1 MKRLDHQSSEEKLVF
16 MDPIVLAFLTVTFF
30 AVAFAL
36 FLAHGLAK
44 KKATVSLSIPAVSRE
59 TSQDLEQ
66 ELKKH
71 ISGNSQHVSA
81 LTKKIASVV
90 TAEVEKKVMEKTTE
104 INEHFTHL
112 LEEKDKSI
120 NFVEKQFQVVSERY
134 QKLDTSFKELGEEKK
149 QTEEV
154 VRSMAE
160 GVIMVNKKGEIML
173 MNPAAEKLLGVKK
186 EDRIGQSILNDLKE
200 EQLVSL
206 VQQPS
211 DSTKSKEIVV
221 QSRSDQVKKVLQAS
235 NAVIESEDGKTVG
248 FVSVISDVTK
258 QRELEALKNA
268 FLTSIS
274 HELRTPITCIKGSLQ
289 ILCDNSINKLTP
301 SQEKFVTI
309 ALNNVQR
316 LSRLINDLLDL
327 SKLEAKKFTIKPAL
341 FRVSD
346 LVHTLVN
353 EFGAWSKTKEITIQ
367 AEVDESLEI
376 EADKDRIGQ
385 VLTNL
390 IGNALKFTPNGGTVT
405 IVGKPAA
412 SPERIE
418 LGVRDNGPGIAKKDF
433 QKLFEKFSRIE
444 SKSMQG
450 VSGTGLGLTIAK
462 EIVELH
468 GGKIWVESQEGK
480 GSYFVFE
487 LPIKARSDNPPSQ

>member
-1 MKRLDHQSSEEKLVF
+1 
-16 MDPIVLAFLTVTFF
+16 MDPIVLAFLIVIFF

-44 KKATVSLSIPAVSRE
+44 KKAAVSLSGPAVSRQ
-59 TSQDLEQ
+59 TSPDLEQ

-71 ISGNSQHVSA
+71 LSGRSQQVSVI
-81 LTKKIASVV
+81 TKEIAAVV
-90 TAEVEKKVMEKTTE
+90 TAEVEKKVLEKTNE
-104 INEHFTHL
+104 ISEHFEHL
-112 LEEKDKSI
+112 LGEKDKSI
-120 NFVEKQFQVVSERY
+120 EFVEKQFQTVSERY

-173 MNPAAEKLLGVKK
+173 MNPAAERLLGVKK
-186 EDRIGQSILNDLKE
+186 EDKIGQSILNDLKE

-206 VQQPS
+206 VQQPA
-211 DSTKSKEIVV
+211 DSTKSKEIIV
-221 QSRSDQVKKVLQAS
+221 QSQSDQVKKVLQAS

-248 FVSVISDVTK
+248 FVSVLSDVTK
-258 QRELEALKNA
+258 QKELENLKNA

-274 HELRTPITCIKGSLQ
+274 HELRTPITCIQGSLQ
-289 ILCDNSINKLTP
+289 ILCDSSINKLTP
-301 SQEKFVTI
+301 SQEKFITI
-309 ALNNVQR
+309 ALNNVKR

-327 SKLEAKKFTIKPAL
+327 SKLEAKKFTIKPTL
-341 FRVSD
+341 FRVND
-346 LVHTLVN
+346 LVQSLVN
-353 EFGAWSKTKEITIQ
+353 EFGAWGKTKEITIQ
-367 AEVDESLEI
+367 ADVPESLEI

-390 IGNALKFTPNGGTVT
+390 IGNALKFTPNSGTIT

-412 SPERIE
+412 NAGIIE

-444 SKSMQG
+444 SKAMQG

-487 LPIKARSDNPPSQ
+487 LPVKARSDNPPSQ

>member
-1 MKRLDHQSSEEKLVF
+1 
-16 MDPIVLAFLTVTFF
+16 MDPIIQAFLVIMLF
-30 AVAFAL
+30 AVAFAI
-36 FLAHGLAK
+36 FLAHGVAK
-44 KKATVSLSIPAVSRE
+44 KKATVEIPHST
-59 TSQDLEQ
+59 TSAATHQDLEQ
-66 ELKKH
+66 ELKRH
-71 ISGNSQHVSA
+71 LSGNSQQVNI
-81 LTKKIASVV
+81 LTKKISHLVA
-90 TAEVEKKVMEKTTE
+90 AEVEKKIMVKATE
-104 INEHFTHL
+104 ISERYEHL
-112 LEEKDKSI
+112 IDEKNKSI
-120 NFVEKQFQVVSERY
+120 NFVEKQFKTVSEQY

-206 VQQPS
+206 VQQPL
-211 DSTKSKEIVV
+211 DGNKSKEIVI
-221 QSRSDQVKKVLQAS
+221 QSQNDQVKKVLLAS

-248 FVSVISDVTK
+248 FVSVLSDVTK

-268 FLTSIS
+268 FLANIS
-274 HELRTPITCIKGSLQ
+274 HDLRTPITCIHGSLQ
-289 ILCDNSINKLTP
+289 LLCDNTINKLTP
-301 SQEKFVTI
+301 SQEKFATI
-309 ALNNVQR
+309 ALNNIQR
-316 LSRLINDLLDL
+316 LSRLVNDLLDL

-341 FRVSD
+341 FRVDD
-346 LVHTLVN
+346 LVQILVN
-353 EFGAWSKTKEITIQ
+353 EFGAWSKTKGLTIQ
-367 AEVDESLEI
+367 TNIEKPLEV
-376 EADKDRIGQ
+376 EADQDRISQ

-390 IGNALKFTPNGGTVT
+390 VGNALKFTPHGGTIT
-405 IVGKPAA
+405 IVGKRTAD
-412 SPERIE
+412 SQKVE

-444 SKSMQG
+444 SKAMQG

-468 GGKIWVESQEGK
+468 GGRIWVESQEGI
-480 GSYFVFE
+480 GSYFAFE
-487 LPIKARSDNPPSQ
+487 LPLKNVAGSSPPQ

>member
-1 MKRLDHQSSEEKLVF
+1 
-16 MDPIVLAFLTVTFF
+16 MDPIVTAFLIITLF
-30 AVAFAL
+30 AVVFAL
-36 FLAHGLAK
+36 FLAQGLAK
-44 KKATVSLSIPAVSRE
+44 KKASVVIAMAATQAS
-59 TSQDLEQ
+59 SQNLEQ
-66 ELKKH
+66 ELRKH
-71 ISGNSQHVSA
+71 LGENSQQVQVI
-81 LTKKIASVV
+81 TKKISHFVA
-90 TAEVEKKVMEKTTE
+90 TEIEKKVLEKTTE
-104 INEHFTHL
+104 INERFDHL
-112 LEEKDKSI
+112 IQEKNQSI
-120 NFVEKQFQVVSERY
+120 DFVEKQFKTVSERY
-134 QKLDTSFKELGEEKK
+134 QKLDCSFKELGEEKK

-186 EDRIGQSILNDLKE
+186 EDKIGQSVLKDLKD

-206 VQQPS
+206 VQQPA
-211 DSTKSKEIVV
+211 DSGKSKEIVI
-221 QSRSDQVKKVLQAS
+221 QSQNDQVKKVLLAS

-258 QRELEALKNA
+258 QKELETLKNT
-268 FLTSIS
+268 FLTNIS
-274 HELRTPITCIKGSLQ
+274 HDLRTPITCIHGSLQ
-289 ILCDNSINKLTP
+289 LLCDNTINKLTP

-309 ALNNVQR
+309 ALNNVKR

-341 FRVSD
+341 FRVDD
-346 LVHTLVN
+346 LVQTLVN
-353 EFGAWSKTKEITIQ
+353 EFGAWSKTKEITIR
-367 AEVDESLEI
+367 ADIEKPMEV
-376 EADKDRIGQ
+376 EADQDRMSQ

-405 IVGKPAA
+405 ITGRRLKN
-412 SPERIE
+412 SEKIE
-418 LGVRDNGPGIAKKDF
+418 LGVRDTGPGIAKKDF

-444 SKSMQG
+444 SPSLQG

-468 GGKIWVESQEGK
+468 GGRIWVESQEGK
-480 GSYFVFE
+480 GSYFAFE
-487 LPIKARSDNPPSQ
+487 LPLKHTPVSSQPEEP

>member
-1 MKRLDHQSSEEKLVF
+1 MSSIL
-16 MDPIVLAFLTVTFF
+16 LAFLFVVVF

-44 KKATVSLSIPAVSRE
+44 RKAIVNFSIPSASRE
-59 TSQDLEQ
+59 TSQDLEE

-71 ISGNSQHVSA
+71 IAGNSQHVSA
-81 LTKKIASVV
+81 LTKKISSVV
-90 TAEVEKKVMEKTTE
+90 AAEVDKKLLEKTTE
-104 INEHFTHL
+104 ISEHFEHL

-120 NFVEKQFQVVSERY
+120 NFVEKQFKTVSERY

-173 MNPAAEKLLGVKK
+173 MNPAAEKLLGVKR
-186 EDRIGQSILNDLKE
+186 EDKIGQSILNDLKE

-206 VQQPS
+206 VQQPA

-221 QSRSDQVKKVLQAS
+221 QSRNDQVKKVLLAS

-258 QRELEALKNA
+258 QKELEALKNA

-274 HELRTPITCIKGSLQ
+274 HELRTPITCIHGSLQ
-289 ILCDNSINKLTP
+289 LLCDSTINKLTP
-301 SQEKFVTI
+301 SQEKFATI
-309 ALNNVQR
+309 ALNNTKR

-341 FRVSD
+341 FRVDD
-346 LVHTLVN
+346 LVQSLVN
-353 EFGAWSKTKEITIQ
+353 EFGAWSKTKGITLQ
-367 AEVDESLEI
+367 ADIEKLLEI

-405 IVGKPAA
+405 VVGKRDV
-412 SPERIE
+412 SLKKIE
-418 LGVRDNGPGIAKKDF
+418 LGVRDTGPGIAKKDF
-433 QKLFEKFSRIE
+433 QKLFEKFSRID
-444 SKSMQG
+444 SKPMQG

-468 GGKIWVESQEGK
+468 GGKIWVESEEGK
-480 GSYFVFE
+480 GSYFVCE
-487 LPIKARSDNPPSQ
+487 LPTKAWSGNSPSQ

>member
-1 MKRLDHQSSEEKLVF
+1 MSSIL
-16 MDPIVLAFLTVTFF
+16 LAFLFVVFF

-44 KKATVSLSIPAVSRE
+44 RKAIVNLSIPSTFRE
-59 TSQDLEQ
+59 TSQDLEE

-71 ISGNSQHVSA
+71 IAGNSQHVST
-81 LTKKIASVV
+81 LTKKISSVV
-90 TAEVEKKVMEKTTE
+90 AAEVEKKVLEKTTE
-104 INEHFTHL
+104 ISEHFEHL

-120 NFVEKQFQVVSERY
+120 NFVEKQFKTVSERY

-173 MNPAAEKLLGVKK
+173 MNPAAEKLLGVKR
-186 EDRIGQSILNDLKE
+186 EDKIGQSILNDLKE

-206 VQQPS
+206 VQQPA

-221 QSRSDQVKKVLQAS
+221 QSRNDQVKKVLLAS

-258 QRELEALKNA
+258 QKELEALKNA

-274 HELRTPITCIKGSLQ
+274 HELRTPITCIHGSLQ
-289 ILCDNSINKLTP
+289 LLCDSTINKLTP
-301 SQEKFVTI
+301 SQEKFATI
-309 ALNNVQR
+309 ALNNTKR

-341 FRVSD
+341 FRVDD
-346 LVHTLVN
+346 LVQSLVT
-353 EFGAWSKTKEITIQ
+353 EFGAWSKTKGITLQ
-367 AEVDESLEI
+367 ADIEKLLEI

-405 IVGKPAA
+405 VVGKRDV
-412 SPERIE
+412 SLKKIE
-418 LGVRDNGPGIAKKDF
+418 LGVRDTGPGIAKKDF
-433 QKLFEKFSRIE
+433 QKLFEKFSRID
-444 SKSMQG
+444 SKPMQG

-468 GGKIWVESQEGK
+468 GGKIWVESEEGK
-480 GSYFVFE
+480 GSYFVCE
-487 LPIKARSDNPPSQ
+487 LPTKAWSGNSPSQ

>member
-1 MKRLDHQSSEEKLVF
+1 
-16 MDPIVLAFLTVTFF
+16 MDPIITAFFGITLLAVL
-30 AVAFAL
+30 FAL
-36 FLAHGLAK
+36 FLAHGVAK
-44 KKATVSLSIPAVSRE
+44 KKASVPLSGTVVPRE
-59 TSQDLEQ
+59 TSQNLEE

-71 ISGNSQHVSA
+71 LAGNSQQVSV
-81 LTKKIASVV
+81 LTKKISSLVA
-90 TAEVEKKVMEKTTE
+90 TEVEKKVLEKTTE
-104 INEHFTHL
+104 ISERYEHL
-112 LEEKDKSI
+112 IEEKNKSI
-120 NFVEKQFQVVSERY
+120 DFVETQFKTVSERY

-160 GVIMVNKKGEIML
+160 GVIMVNKKGEVML

-206 VQQPS
+206 VQQPA
-211 DSTKSKEIVV
+211 DSAKSKEIVI
-221 QSRSDQVKKVLQAS
+221 QSKSDQVKKVLMAS

-258 QRELEALKNA
+258 QKELETLKNT
-268 FLTSIS
+268 FLTNIS
-274 HELRTPITCIKGSLQ
+274 HDLRTPITCIQGSLQ
-289 ILCDNSINKLTP
+289 LLSDTTLNKLTP
-301 SQEKFVTI
+301 SQEKFIGI

-327 SKLEAKKFTIKPAL
+327 SKLEAKKFSIKPAL
-341 FRVSD
+341 FRADD
-346 LVHTLVN
+346 LVQTLIN
-353 EFGAWSKTKEITIQ
+353 EFGAWGKTKGITFQ
-367 AEVDESLEI
+367 TNVEKPLEI
-376 EADKDRIGQ
+376 EADQDRISQ

-405 IVGKPAA
+405 VVGKHIA
-412 SPERIE
+412 EGQKVE
-418 LGVRDNGPGIAKKDF
+418 LGVRDTGPGIAKKDF

-444 SKSMQG
+444 SKALQG
-450 VSGTGLGLTIAK
+450 ISGTGLGLTIAK

-468 GGKIWVESQEGK
+468 GGRIWVESQEGK
-480 GSYFVFE
+480 GSYFAFE
-487 LPIKARSDNPPSQ
+487 LPVKSIPGTPPSQ